1 MNRAAPLALIGAL
14 LLSGCGHIPVPNLT
28 RTVNVVVKPP
38 ETLYVCP
45 QVVTLPDYAT
55 LKDSEVAALINDLWA
70 DLGTCSNNMQGIHDF
85 EDVADKTVKTT
96 PK

>member
-1 MNRAAPLALIGAL
+1 
-14 LLSGCGHIPVPNLT
+14 
-28 RTVNVVVKPP
+28 
-38 ETLYVCP
+38 
-45 QVVTLPDYAT
+45 LPDYAT

-85 EDVADKTVKTT
+85 EDAADKTVKTT